1 MISGYDSADG
11 VAWEWLG
18 TERIPL
24 GREVF
29 VGLAVTSHDHAQICA
44 ASFDHIRIA
53 EPAPHAGA
61 APIIGI
67 GDGLRAAYYEH
78 KDWSGRVITRIDP
91 TVDFDWGESAPAEGV
106 AKNDFAVRWEGELQA
121 QFTEPYALHVVC
133 DDRARLWLDGEL
145 IIDEWYEHAESLST
159 AVVNLEAGRRY
170 VLRLDYFENRGRAS
184 VRLLWS
190 SPSTP
195 QQVVPQS
202 QLYTSI
208 NAADFAK
215 IRRQYEEDLN
225 PSPQSAQNPNL
236 PAPWVNRDVGRV
248 GRAGSATIAD
258 GLWSI
263 AGAGADVW
271 ANADG
276 FHFAYQRWTGDV
288 EIVARVLSQQD
299 TDPWAKAGLMLRD
312 GLGASARHLM
322 LAVTPRQGACLLR
335 RSRAEDATAL
345 DSGGDFRAPGWLK
358 LTRRGNVFTA
368 WRSPDGANWEW
379 VDTERMDLPETL
391 FVGLAV
397 NSHDNSVLGTVTFD
411 GVTIGVPASAE
422 QPARIIGSGDGLQAT
437 YFDSATGRTVSRLD
451 PFVDFD
457 WDTGAPAP
465 GIGPNYFAARWEGFL
480 EPQYTGLYA
489 LHVVSD
495 DGARLW
501 ISDALVIDAW
511 SDRAAAKSSARL
523 LLEAG
528 AKYPIKLE
536 FYERNREAVMCLLW
550 SSPWTP
556 KEPIPT
562 SQLYSAEPATGSPPT
577 EAAAQPPGSSAEL
590 GTSAGIE
597 ARLDEAARDVL
608 KDRVTGIVQVAEV
621 PGSGAVAT
629 LGRWGAE
636 GDSLF
641 AIDRRGSVEYQL
653 NTLAPDIYQLEIE
666 GTSHN
671 QHDWDRGFQ
680 LLVSVDGEYLG
691 RKPLVAGF
699 DVPGT
704 VRMLTPWLKAGPHR
718 LSLYWDNAR
727 KGRSFELTAVR
738 LQQLPGP
745 DANGNGVRDWAET
758 WLKQHCGLENARG
771 DSSLIRSV
779 TSPMCLEG
787 RGRFLSL
794 MEITGPKGVK
804 IEPYPAPNARWYAE
818 VPLSPDE
825 GTEMHLSYENG
836 GYLENCTLIWEPVN
850 LLTARDMAVRVG
862 DALLFTCAPESG
874 AASPATSGAA
884 HIEVDGQ
891 LVHAGD
897 ASQSVAH
904 RFERAGTFIV
914 RGAFTDA
921 RGRNRSNTIRV
932 TAVAVSLGQN
942 VAAWVG
948 RPRTWSGPALTLSE
962 VVLEPD
968 ARLKLTPNAAS
979 TEDRPR
985 FVLVADEAE
994 PRYIVA
1000 RLGQGGPILDAVR
1013 VDGFRLSSGTDTDFE
1028 IIDRYDDGTD
1038 LIEMGLV
1045 LSPVLPEVAV
1055 EIKLIVGGVVFEDGN
1070 GLKRWTAADFNPL
1083 GEAVVR
1089 FLRPALAKTSVCH
1102 TITAWQGPVRLDDG
1116 L

>member
-1 MISGYDSADG
+1 MIARVRDVRKTHPWAKAGLMIRSELAPGSPHAMVAMTPEQGATLLRRLRPGGPTKDDAHQAMRLLALAQGPTYQQRGSGGVSRAVDSLTTAALPRWLRLVRSGDVISGYDSVDG

-44 ASFDHIRIA
+44 ASFDRVQIA
-53 EPAPHAGA
+53 APVSQAGV
-61 APIIGI
+61 APIIGM

-91 TVDFDWGESAPAEGV
+91 AVDFDWGESAPVEGV
-106 AKNDFAVRWEGELQA
+106 GRNDFAVRWEGELQA

-145 IIDEWYEHAESLST
+145 IIDEWYEHAESMST

-208 NAADFAK
+208 NAADFAE

-236 PAPWVNRDVGRV
+236 PTPWVNQDVGRV
-248 GRAGSATIAD
+248 GRAGSATVDD

-299 TDPWAKAGLMLRD
+299 TDPWAKAGLMVRD

-335 RSRAEDATAL
+335 RSRVEDATAL

-368 WRSPDGANWEW
+368 WLSRDGANWEW
-379 VDTERMDLPETL
+379 VSTEQMDLPETL

-411 GVTIGVPASAE
+411 GVTVGVPAIVE

-437 YFDSATGRTVSRLD
+437 YFDSATGRTVRRLD

-480 EPQYTGLYA
+480 EPQYTGLYV

-536 FYERNREAVMCLLW
+536 FYERNREAVMRLL
-550 SSPWTP
+550 
-556 KEPIPT
+556 
-562 SQLYSAEPATGSPPT
+562 
-577 EAAAQPPGSSAEL
+577 
-590 GTSAGIE
+590 
-597 ARLDEAARDVL
+597 
-608 KDRVTGIVQVAEV
+608 
-621 PGSGAVAT
+621 
-629 LGRWGAE
+629 
-636 GDSLF
+636 
-641 AIDRRGSVEYQL
+641 
-653 NTLAPDIYQLEIE
+653 
-666 GTSHN
+666 
-671 QHDWDRGFQ
+671 
-680 LLVSVDGEYLG
+680 
-691 RKPLVAGF
+691 
-699 DVPGT
+699 
-704 VRMLTPWLKAGPHR
+704 
-718 LSLYWDNAR
+718 
-727 KGRSFELTAVR
+727 
-738 LQQLPGP
+738 
-745 DANGNGVRDWAET
+745 
-758 WLKQHCGLENARG
+758 
-771 DSSLIRSV
+771 
-779 TSPMCLEG
+779 
-787 RGRFLSL
+787 
-794 MEITGPKGVK
+794 
-804 IEPYPAPNARWYAE
+804 
-818 VPLSPDE
+818 
-825 GTEMHLSYENG
+825 
-836 GYLENCTLIWEPVN
+836 
-850 LLTARDMAVRVG
+850 
-862 DALLFTCAPESG
+862 
-874 AASPATSGAA
+874 
-884 HIEVDGQ
+884 
-891 LVHAGD
+891 
-897 ASQSVAH
+897 
-904 RFERAGTFIV
+904 
-914 RGAFTDA
+914 
-921 RGRNRSNTIRV
+921 
-932 TAVAVSLGQN
+932 
-942 VAAWVG
+942 
-948 RPRTWSGPALTLSE
+948 
-962 VVLEPD
+962 
-968 ARLKLTPNAAS
+968 
-979 TEDRPR
+979 
-985 FVLVADEAE
+985 
-994 PRYIVA
+994 
-1000 RLGQGGPILDAVR
+1000 
-1013 VDGFRLSSGTDTDFE
+1013 
-1028 IIDRYDDGTD
+1028 
-1038 LIEMGLV
+1038 
-1045 LSPVLPEVAV
+1045 
-1055 EIKLIVGGVVFEDGN
+1055 
-1070 GLKRWTAADFNPL
+1070 
-1083 GEAVVR
+1083 
-1089 FLRPALAKTSVCH
+1089 
-1102 TITAWQGPVRLDDG
+1102 
-1116 L
+1116 